1 MSTTEALRPQ
11 TCPPTKGPPFNWV
24 HPHPI
29 CDIESYWS
37 RANFDPGVIQQIQY
51 VRLYICLL
59 LVISARVA
67 KNAQKWKMSLDPNL
81 RNKNVLIFTRISSL
95 LTRILFNEGQRACPL
110 KLNNFLNHKWSDNQY
125 FSLENEGI
133 HLSEGQGACV
143 PQEPVKNFFF

>member
-1 MSTTEALRPQ
+1 
-11 TCPPTKGPPFNWV
+11 
-24 HPHPI
+24 
-29 CDIESYWS
+29 
-37 RANFDPGVIQQIQY
+37 
-51 VRLYICLL
+51 
-59 LVISARVA
+59 
-67 KNAQKWKMSLDPNL
+67 MSLDPNL

-143 PQEPVKNFFF
+143 PQEPVKFYFFKSALSCFVLRAKRGQGSEFHESGTFGG